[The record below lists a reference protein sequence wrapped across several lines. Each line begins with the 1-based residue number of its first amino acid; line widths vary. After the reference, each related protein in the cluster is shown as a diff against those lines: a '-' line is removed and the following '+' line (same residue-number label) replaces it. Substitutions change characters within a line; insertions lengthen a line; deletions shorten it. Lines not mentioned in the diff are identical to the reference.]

1 MYLSLTENES
11 TKPLGSLDYPKWFLW
26 FKYLKYFWLNLT
38 FRIIDVLGEEES
50 VTREHL
56 SKLIY
61 LEAAIKEAVRL
72 YPIGPI
78 VAREATTDI
87 QLGRLAIAYEQTE
100 FKYNHNSRRP
110 RDNRKYS
117 NLSH

>member
-1 MYLSLTENES
+1 M
-11 TKPLGSLDYPKWFLW
+11 
-26 FKYLKYFWLNLT
+26 T

-110 RDNRKYS
+110 RDNRKYL
-117 NLSH
+117 NLAKKLASF